1 MKIFS
6 FLIIAIACFG
16 ATSGAQSIWT
26 DRDRDRAISVELIV
40 PNFGGNATVYS
51 GYVLTLSSRFSVTNS
66 LHLVIEAP
74 FVHGNI
80 TTSFSS
86 QSQNI
91 AGNPYLGLE
100 IATRKPF
107 LYMEAGARIPI
118 VSDEQDIAA
127 TIGGRSDIDRF
138 EAYAPNIVQISGAV
152 NIQPVITSG
161 LGFRLRIGP
170 TYDIAIRQHGNT
182 VTTQNS
188 DLYLLYSEQ
197 LYYKNELV
205 NIGLGLTGR
214 TILTN
219 SRTNDRT
226 VDMFEIA
233 GKMYFGKFE
242 PGMTMR
248 LPLDRSLA
256 NVLDFTYGFT
266 VEMVL

>member
-1 MKIFS
+1 MKIFTL
-6 FLIIAIACFG
+6 LIVTIVCVG
-16 ATSGAQSIWT
+16 ATAEAQSIWT
-26 DRDRDRAISVELIV
+26 DRSSDRAIGVELLA
-40 PNFGGNATVYS
+40 PNFGGNSTVYS
-51 GYVLTLSSRFSVTNS
+51 GYVLTLSSRIALSNS
-66 LHLVIEAP
+66 LRLVIEAP
-74 FVHGNI
+74 FAHGTI
-80 TTSFSS
+80 TTSSS
-86 QSQNI
+86 SLSQNI
-91 AGNPYLGLE
+91 VGNPYLGLE

-107 LYMEAGARIPI
+107 LYMEVGARIPI
-118 VSDEQDIAA
+118 VSDEQDIAT
-127 TIGGRSDIDRF
+127 TIGVRSDIDRF

-170 TYDIAIRQHGNT
+170 TYDIGIRQPSNT
-182 VTTQNS
+182 VTTQSS

-219 SRTNDRT
+219 ARTNDRT
-226 VDMFEIA
+226 VDMFEVA
-233 GKMYFGKFE
+233 AKMYIGKFE

-248 LPLDRSLA
+248 LPLDQSLS